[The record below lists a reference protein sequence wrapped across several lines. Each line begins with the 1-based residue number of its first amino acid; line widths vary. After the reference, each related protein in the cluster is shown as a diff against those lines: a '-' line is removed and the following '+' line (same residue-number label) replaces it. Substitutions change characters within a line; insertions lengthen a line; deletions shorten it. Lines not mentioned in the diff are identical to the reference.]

1 MYDHPDNKV
10 TVGEEA
16 AASITSS
23 PPRNSP
29 DNEPIS
35 ASWSSD
41 EDDLN
46 TSPILKP
53 GFSSSPTDNDDSL
66 ASSPPPFIS
75 SCSPSKSQKKENVPS
90 GLPQENPF
98 SSAYNAP
105 PPRPAKDIESF
116 PSPAATPTPPPRSGR
131 VSELT
136 SARIAAY
143 EARTAEA
150 AARATTGT
158 PVANLESQSSPLNE
172 AAEISLASQ
181 PPDSLYKDA
190 IQQSPESL
198 SDPINKLDESKK
210 PRTARHA
217 SLSARPTT
225 KPNQLILGEEND
237 KRSTSVSPQV
247 SSFADFYVAATDKFP
262 GLSDDGALEPDRPQE
277 DQVSSG
283 PSARRSGIVLSEL
296 EEVIRGK
303 DNDLAIADD
312 DEEEEEWWE
321 MEDEDERKP
330 RLRSLSHFQI
340 GGEHDMTALPISA
353 LSSREGHSTI
363 PGSRFSFVSDA
374 PSVLDLSDAQ
384 WEEDSRLYWDDACA
398 ELNEVADSVLA
409 ANEDDPRFARINPH
423 FSRSAIPPK
432 GERSEPAEFSDQKS
446 SREDVLQ
453 VFLSGYPKYEVSNV
467 FHESIDRTKHLNE
480 EADRR
485 ATCIDDPDAEPSP
498 PTCPVYENL
507 KLPLHERLSN
517 ILPLSSNF
525 TPPLRPDPFA
535 VWTYEYRPKDHSL
548 QVIRTASATPGLELK
563 DDSLKARAEQY
574 RRNRELLQGAL
585 KEVCILKAVPD
596 TVHALECPHCHSVGA
611 SGSIPDG
618 PHHQADVEALQSL
631 ILEQHELRRD
641 LERLEVTKRGVQG
654 SISTLSMFPSRHRFG
669 NAKWRLALAGQRE
682 REVSERRREALEYR
696 ESQERTLAAEL
707 CPLDQ
712 ELDQALNAL
721 EPIAEPLL
729 ESSRTNIAT
738 ANLATG
744 ECFPFVNRAGPRC
757 AATRRSSSE
766 YSDRRAKSK
775 DEVASPQSV
784 PEKPDMV
791 DVGNVPKHPHPSG
804 AQDRAAAYRI
814 MKSVQTYHNSGRK
827 SQASARS
834 GPVYG
839 ESARAGRTKE
849 RRRQEDVVVTGPSR
863 HEERYPKRQN
873 IVQQ

>member
-1 MYDHPDNKV
+1 MYNHPDNQV
-10 TVGEEA
+10 TVGEGA
-16 AASITSS
+16 AASIASS

-46 TSPILKP
+46 TSPILKHDL
-53 GFSSSPTDNDDSL
+53 SSSPNDNDDSL
-66 ASSPPPFIS
+66 ASSPPPFLS
-75 SCSPSKSQKKENVPS
+75 SSSSSSTQKKEHVPS
-90 GLPQENPF
+90 GLPPENPF
-98 SSAYNAP
+98 SSTYNAP
-105 PPRPAKDIESF
+105 PPRPAKDIKFF

-131 VSELT
+131 SSELT

-143 EARTAEA
+143 EARTTEA

-158 PVANLESQSSPLNE
+158 IVANLESQSSSLNE
-172 AAEISLASQ
+172 AAEISSASQ
-181 PPDSLYKDA
+181 LPDSFYKDA
-190 IQQSPESL
+190 TQQSPVSL
-198 SDPINKLDESKK
+198 SDPVNKLDESKK

-225 KPNQLILGEEND
+225 KPNQPSLGGEDD

-247 SSFADFYVAATDKFP
+247 SSFADFYVAATDRFP
-262 GLSDDGALEPDRPQE
+262 GLSDDGALKPDRPQE

-296 EEVIRGK
+296 EEEVIRGK
-303 DNDLAIADD
+303 DNDHAIADE
-312 DEEEEEWWE
+312 EEEEEWWE
-321 MEDEDERKP
+321 MEDEDERRP

-340 GGEHDMTALPISA
+340 GGENDMTAFPVGA
-353 LSSREGHSTI
+353 LSSRQGHSTNLD
-363 PGSRFSFVSDA
+363 SRFSFVSDA

-384 WEEDSRLYWDDACA
+384 WEEDSRLYWEDACA

-409 ANEDDPRFARINPH
+409 ANKDDPRFARINSH

-432 GERSEPAEFSDQKS
+432 GERSEPAEFSDQKP

-507 KLPLHERLSN
+507 KLPLHERLGN
-517 ILPLSSNF
+517 MLPSPSNF

-535 VWTYEYRPKDHSL
+535 VWTYEYRPRDHSL
-548 QVIRTASATPGLELK
+548 QVIKTASTTPSLELK
-563 DDSLKARAEQY
+563 DESLKARAEQY
-574 RRNRELLQGAL
+574 RKNRELLQKAL
-585 KEVCILKAVPD
+585 KEVCILKAIPHA
-596 TVHALECPHCHSVGA
+596 VHVLGCPHCHSVEA

-618 PHHQADVEALQSL
+618 PRYQADVDALQSL
-631 ILEQHELRRD
+631 ILEQHELRQD
-641 LERLEVTKRGVQG
+641 LERLEATKRGVQG
-654 SISTLSMFPSRHRFG
+654 SISTLSIFPSRHRFG
-669 NAKWRLALAGQRE
+669 NAKRRLALAGLRE

-696 ESQERTLAAEL
+696 ESQERTSAAEL

-721 EPIAEPLL
+721 DPIAEPLL
-729 ESSRTNIAT
+729 DSSRTSIAT

-744 ECFPFVNRAGPRC
+744 ECFPFVNQAGPRR

-766 YSDRRAKSK
+766 YSDRPAKSK
-775 DEVASPQSV
+775 DEVDSTQSV

-791 DVGNVPKHPHPSG
+791 DVGNVPKHPHHPG

-814 MKSVQTYHNSGRK
+814 MKNVQTYHNSGRK
-827 SQASARS
+827 SQASVRS
-834 GPVYG
+834 GSVDG
-839 ESARAGRTKE
+839 DSARVGRTKE
-849 RRRQEDVVVTGPSR
+849 RRRQEDVVVTSPSR

>member
-1 MYDHPDNKV
+1 MYNHPDNKF

-16 AASITSS
+16 PASTASS
-23 PPRNSP
+23 LPQNSP

-35 ASWSSD
+35 DSWSSD

-46 TSPILKP
+46 TSPILKHDL
-53 GFSSSPTDNDDSL
+53 SSSPNDNDDSL
-66 ASSPPPFIS
+66 ASSSPPFLS
-75 SCSPSKSQKKENVPS
+75 SSSPSSSQKKEHVPS
-90 GLPQENPF
+90 GLPPKNPF
-98 SSAYNAP
+98 SSIYNAP
-105 PPRPAKDIESF
+105 PPRSAKDIKSL

-131 VSELT
+131 SSELT

-150 AARATTGT
+150 AARATAGT
-158 PVANLESQSSPLNE
+158 IVANLESQSPPLDG
-172 AAEISLASQ
+172 AVGISSASQ
-181 PPDSLYKDA
+181 PPDDFHKDA
-190 IQQSPESL
+190 TQQSPGSL
-198 SDPINKLDESKK
+198 SDPANKLDESKK

-225 KPNQLILGEEND
+225 KPNQPTLEGEND
-237 KRSTSVSPQV
+237 KGSSPVSSQV
-247 SSFADFYVAATDKFP
+247 SLFADFYVPATDEFP
-262 GLSDDGALEPDRPQE
+262 ELSDDGVLEPDCPQ
-277 DQVSSG
+277 QNRISSG
-283 PSARRSGIVLSEL
+283 PSARRSGIILSEL
-296 EEVIRGK
+296 EKEVIRGR
-303 DNDLAIADD
+303 DNDLAIVDD
-312 DEEEEEWWE
+312 DEEEEWWE

-340 GGEHDMTALPISA
+340 GGENDMTAFPVGA
-353 LSSREGHSTI
+353 LNRREGHSTI
-363 PGSRFSFVSDA
+363 LDSRFSFVSDA

-384 WEEDSRLYWDDACA
+384 WEEDSRLYWEGACA

-432 GERSEPAEFSDQKS
+432 GERSEPAEFSDQKP

-453 VFLSGYPKYEVSNV
+453 VFLSGYLKYEVSNV
-467 FHESIDRTKHLNE
+467 FHESIDRTKDLNE

-485 ATCIDDPDAEPSP
+485 ARCIDDPDAEPSL

-517 ILPLSSNF
+517 MLPSPSNF

-548 QVIRTASATPGLELK
+548 QVIKTASTTPGLELR
-563 DDSLKARAEQY
+563 DESLKARAEQY
-574 RRNRELLQGAL
+574 RKNRELLRGVL
-585 KEVCILKAVPD
+585 KDVCILKAVPD

-618 PHHQADVEALQSL
+618 PRYQADVDALQSL

-641 LERLEVTKRGVQG
+641 LERLEATKRGVQG
-654 SISTLSMFPSRHRFG
+654 SISTLSIFPSRHRFG
-669 NAKWRLALAGQRE
+669 NAKRRLALAGQRE
-682 REVSERRREALEYR
+682 REVSEGRREALEYR
-696 ESQERTLAAEL
+696 ESRERISAAEL

-721 EPIAEPLL
+721 DSIAEPLL
-729 ESSRTNIAT
+729 DSSRTSIAT
-738 ANLATG
+738 ANLATR
-744 ECFPFVNRAGPRC
+744 ECFPFVNQAGPRR
-757 AATRRSSSE
+757 AATRRSSSQ
-766 YSDRRAKSK
+766 YSDCPAKSK

-791 DVGNVPKHPHPSG
+791 AVGNVPKHPHPPG
-804 AQDRAAAYRI
+804 AQDRAAAYQI
-814 MKSVQTYHNSGRK
+814 MKSVQTYHSSGRK
-827 SQASARS
+827 SQGSVRSGSVDGDSAR
-834 GPVYG
+834 V
-839 ESARAGRTKE
+839 GRTKE
-849 RRRQEDVVVTGPSR
+849 RRIQEDVVVTSPSR
-863 HEERYPKRQN
+863 YEVRYPKRQN
-873 IVQQ
+873 IVK